1 MEQVTQ
7 VVTKLVHAKKA
18 MEDGV
23 AHEVGNVT
31 RKDLHAL
38 AELAKSGALKRSETW
53 RRDACGMHG

>member
-1 MEQVTQ
+1 MTHVMK
-7 VVTKLVHAKKA
+7 KLVQAKKA

-38 AELAKSGALKRSETW
+38 AELAKSGARNEAKPDEETH
-53 RRDACGMHG
+53 AP